1 MEKKYELIVQPLEY
15 DSEEFATLNDRPYR
29 LLALIVLGLFVLAFG
44 IWGSLA
50 PLSSAVAAIGQVSVS
65 GNRKMIQHLEGGIV
79 EQILVKDGDHVKQGQ
94 LLVSLEKI
102 QFQSELEIA
111 SAQLLE
117 SLAKEARLVAERDDA
132 PDITFPQELLTNSD
146 AISQSMMHAQQS
158 EFIARKK
165 LLDDSEIVSA
175 QRIEQL
181 RNQVEGID
189 AVTQSRQDLLLSYVE
204 EISEWENL
212 FEQQLVDKIRLRD
225 ITREKVRIEGEIAN
239 YGAEVARIE
248 VQISEIESQMIV
260 SRQEF
265 LRTVLAELSDTQ
277 RSIAELRA
285 RTNTLKDSLARAE
298 IRSPVDGIVLNLN
311 VHTLGAV
318 IAPGSPIL
326 DIVPANEKLII
337 DGKVATHEIN
347 YVNTGMNADIQF
359 AGFAHVRSLKAV
371 QGEVYEVSADALV
384 DTATQIPY
392 YGVKIRLTDKGQE
405 ELARNKLE
413 IKPGMPADAMIVTG
427 SRTLLEYL
435 IQPFENLFIK
445 GLREQ

>member
-1 MEKKYELIVQPLEY
+1 MSSVPIIRLFLHALFPKYGTLSAKLNLLLLGQIPVIVSDLI
-15 DSEEFATLNDRPYR
+15 
-29 LLALIVLGLFVLAFG
+29 LAEIGVGIQQAIHQILRGGHNFG
-44 IWGSLA
+44 
-50 PLSSAVAAIGQVSVS
+50 AVV
-65 GNRKMIQHLEGGIV
+65 QHLEGGIV
-79 EQILVKDGDHVKQGQ
+79 EQILVKDGDSVKQGQ

-102 QFQSELEIA
+102 HFQSELEIA
-111 SAQLLE
+111 NAQLLE
-117 SLAKEARLVAERDDA
+117 SLAKEARLIAERDDA
-132 PDITFPQELLTNSD
+132 PDIAFPQELLTNTD
-146 AISQSMMHAQQS
+146 AISQSMMNAQQS
-158 EFIARKK
+158 EFVARKK

-212 FEQQLVDKIRLRD
+212 FEQQLVDKMRLRD

-298 IRSPVDGIVLNLN
+298 IRSPVDGTVLNLN

-318 IAPGSPIL
+318 ITPGSPIL

-347 YVNTGMNADIQF
+347 YVDTGMNADIQF

-384 DTATQIPY
+384 DAATQMPY

>member
-1 MEKKYELIVQPLEY
+1 
-15 DSEEFATLNDRPYR
+15 
-29 LLALIVLGLFVLAFG
+29 
-44 IWGSLA
+44 
-50 PLSSAVAAIGQVSVS
+50 
-65 GNRKMIQHLEGGIV
+65 
-79 EQILVKDGDHVKQGQ
+79 
-94 LLVSLEKI
+94 
-102 QFQSELEIA
+102 
-111 SAQLLE
+111 
-117 SLAKEARLVAERDDA
+117 
-132 PDITFPQELLTNSD
+132 
-146 AISQSMMHAQQS
+146 MMNAQQS
-158 EFIARKK
+158 EFVARKK

-212 FEQQLVDKIRLRD
+212 FEQQLVDKMRLRD

-298 IRSPVDGIVLNLN
+298 IRSPVDGTVLNLN

-318 IAPGSPIL
+318 ITPGSPIL

-347 YVNTGMNADIQF
+347 YVDTGMNADIQF

-384 DTATQIPY
+384 DAATQMPY

>member
-1 MEKKYELIVQPLEY
+1 MEKKYELIVSPLEY
-15 DSEEFATLNDRPYR
+15 DSEEFETLNDRPYR
-29 LLALIVLGLFVLAFG
+29 LLAGILLGLFVVVFG
-44 IWGSLA
+44 IWGALA
-50 PLSSAVAAIGQVSVS
+50 PLSSAVAALGQVSVS

-79 EQILVKDGDHVKQGQ
+79 EQILVKDGDMVKQGQ
-94 LLVSLEKI
+94 LLVQLEKI

-132 PDITFPQELLTNSD
+132 PDITFPKELLDSTD
-146 AISQSMMHAQQS
+146 DVSQSMMNAQQS
-158 EFIARKK
+158 EFNARKK
-165 LLDDSEIVSA
+165 LLDDSELVSA

-181 RNQVEGID
+181 RNQIDGID
-189 AVTQSRQDLLLSYVE
+189 AIMQSRHDLLVSFTE
-204 EISEWENL
+204 ETSEWENL
-212 FEQQLVDKIRLRD
+212 FEQQLVDKMRLRD
-225 ITREKVRIEGEIAN
+225 IMREKVRLEGEIAS
-239 YGAEVARIE
+239 YGAEVAKIE

-260 SRQEF
+260 NRQEF

-277 RSIAELRA
+277 RNIAELRA
-285 RTNTLKDSLARAE
+285 RTNSLSDSLARTE
-298 IRSPVDGIVLNLN
+298 IRSPVDGTVLNLQI
-311 VHTLGAV
+311 HTLGAV

-347 YVNTGMNADIQF
+347 YVATGMEADIHF

-384 DTATQIPY
+384 DMATQIPY
-392 YGVKIRLTDKGQE
+392 YSVKIRLTEKGQE

-435 IQPFENLFIK
+435 IQPFENLFIR